1 MKRILWIIF
10 ALLVF
15 VGGYFLLNGKG
26 TYNKMVTLQEEMDA
40 QWGEVQITYQ
50 RRADLIPNVVATVKG
65 YADFEQETLTQVA
78 DARAKV
84 GQLTLTKEV
93 LEDPALMERFTEAQN
108 ELSQTL
114 SRLLSV
120 AENYPDLKASEG
132 FRDLRVQLEGSENR
146 ISTARKRY
154 NDAAREYNTYIKRF
168 PNTIFASLFD
178 FEDVD
183 YFESTSGA
191 DQAPQVNF

>member
-26 TYNKMVTLQEEMDA
+26 AYNKMVTLQEEMDA

-120 AENYPDLKASEG
+120 AENYPELKASEG

-178 FEDVD
+178 FESVD